1 MWFLEANL
9 KIFRLRRAPHEYLY
23 ILEYLRDA
31 VSIKKLL
38 YNYINLSDLS
48 ERASGF
54 RGDSERENLYQFR
67 MALFNES

>member
-1 MWFLEANL
+1 M
-9 KIFRLRRAPHEYLY
+9 
-23 ILEYLRDA
+23 ILECLRNA

-38 YNYINLSDLS
+38 SNYLNFSDIC

-67 MALFNES
+67 MALNADAKFFRVFRAESIG